1 MMNCSLRT
9 ACLIAATT
17 FAALPLAGCKV
28 TIEPLVRYEGTPVTE
43 TVAYTPGTA
52 IHIIGANGQIEVV
65 RGTTDE
71 VKVTFSPF
79 TMDEDTAEERAVS
92 EMENKLELTAANGTS
107 ELLIEAAKGDG
118 SSSYLGADIKVTL
131 PSTFDGG
138 FEVDQ
143 GNGSIEAD
151 LSGGL
156 PTSTDVVNDGGGS
169 IKVTGARGKL
179 HIVGS
184 AGDVEVSVAEWAIDD
199 GSVETGAGDLV
210 FTLPGAVNGTLS
222 ATAGG
227 NSSTIIESGIPATW
241 ATAGE
246 GGAKSYTMGDGMG
259 AHVDLTTDL
268 GDITITAK

>member
-1 MMNCSLRT
+1 MNCSLRT

-28 TIEPLVRYEGTPVTE
+28 TVEPLVRYEGTPVSESVT
-43 TVAYTPGTA
+43 YTSGKA
-52 IHIIGANGQIEVV
+52 VHIIGANGQIDVV
-65 RGTTDE
+65 RGSSADVE
-71 VKVTFSPF
+71 VTFSPF

-92 EMENKLELTAANGTS
+92 EMENKLTLTATDSG
-107 ELLIEAAKGDG
+107 EILIEVAKGDG
-118 SSSYLGADIKVTL
+118 ASGYLGADIKVAL

-143 GNGSIEAD
+143 GNGDVEAD
-151 LSGGL
+151 LSGTV

-169 IKVTGARGKL
+169 IMVSGARGKL

-184 AGDVEVSVAEWAIDD
+184 AGDIDVDVAEWSVDD
-199 GSVETGAGDLV
+199 GSVQAGAGDLS
-210 FTLPGAVNGTLS
+210 FALPGASNGTIS

-227 NSSTIIESGIPATW
+227 QSSTIVENGIPATW

-246 GGAKSYTMGDGMG
+246 GGAKSYTMGDGVG
-259 AHVDLTTDL
+259 AHVELTTDL